1 MFWLAPTGILGFK
14 CQLYIP
20 SCCTKRTNCF
30 ESTVFSYIHLLLL
43 KCFTFTF
50 TITQHLFPPPP
61 PFFFPS
67 SLISLDVSVSCNFAL
82 LFISP
87 LHVSVFVES
96 CSERQKQA
104 MLECMSSRSG
114 AGQPRCAAR
123 ATAFFSDQMTHK
135 C

>member
-20 SCCTKRTNCF
+20 SCCTKGTNCF
-30 ESTVFSYIHLLLL
+30 RSMMFSYIHLLLL

-50 TITQHLFPPPP
+50 NITQHLFSTPS
-61 PFFFPS
+61 FFLPS

-87 LHVSVFVES
+87 LCVSVFVS
-96 CSERQKQA
+96 SRSERQKQA
-104 MLECMSSRSG
+104 MLECRSSRSG
-114 AGQPRCAAR
+114 ARQPRCAAR

-135 C
+135 Y